1 VRDQAGI
8 GVEQETSGQ
17 EEVRSRQEYHFRGGG
32 SLLVE
37 MPKSRQAATRTER
50 CSSFAQDPPVSRRHF
65 GFQVLMHF
73 SSYLMIVAFVLMG
86 LELAYAFY
94 QLATFVL

>member
-1 VRDQAGI
+1 VKQAGT

-17 EEVRSRQEYHFRGGG
+17 EEVRD
-32 SLLVE
+32 
-37 MPKSRQAATRTER
+37 KSITSAAAEAFLSKCQKCRQAARRTER

-65 GFQVLMHF
+65 GFQTLMHF
-73 SSYLMIVAFVLMG
+73 SLYLMIVALVLMG